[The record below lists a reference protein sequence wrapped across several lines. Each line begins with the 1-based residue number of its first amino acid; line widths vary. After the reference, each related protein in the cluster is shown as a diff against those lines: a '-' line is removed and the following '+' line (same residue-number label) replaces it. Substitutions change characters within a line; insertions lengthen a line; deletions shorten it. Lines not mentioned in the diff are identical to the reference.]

1 MFLSNLIWVTI
12 EPEINSIGGRYYLV
26 ATHAKNDMIIYLK
39 PLILKMEIS
48 WEEWNFQIRLVP
60 FSS

>member
-12 EPEINSIGGRYYLV
+12 EPEIKSIGGRYYLV
-26 ATHAKNDMIIYLK
+26 AIHAKNDMIINLK

-48 WEEWNFQIRLVP
+48 
-60 FSS
+60 